1 MCSNYQNLNYMAF
14 NEQGQF
20 VRKYSRVNG
29 SVSVNPNGDVQAD
42 NDIAITNNPPP
53 NNGGNAGANVNTPPD
68 IIPSNGTS
76 NPTNPNITANPQGS
90 DTSSGGVN
98 SNSAS
103 FPNIYFNFK
112 RNNYSSSNLKFKF
125 TTDSLNSDNIS
136 TNTWS
141 GDSEV
146 KAGSANLVGDS
157 GCLTSATAYGKYF
170 YELGYNKSISNNSFL
185 LFPDYSPSYAVLVF
199 ALANTSTSGNI
210 YTDFKKI
217 LETAI
222 IHKFLQTE
230 SDGSADDV
238 YNFGLSSAVVNAQE
252 VTLGKAVFT
261 AGSLNSS
268 VYFNNYSNE
277 TTPGVYRGKN
287 GDRSLLNPNSNFYFD
302 SKNGSNRSVY
312 TDAVFND
319 LRPFNLY
326 NLPTNLASPT
336 ALTDVVVTKNGSSTN
351 YKNFCMFF
359 VEMRSY
365 IAPTSTYANSNQL
378 YFETYVNG
386 ILTFQAWVLA
396 DKTLNTGAIKNY
408 TISLSNKSATGSD
421 PGNKLFLFD
430 YLYGSSYNINEMQRE
445 SRNTVSSLVS
455 RYRNILIKNTSDLQI
470 TNSNTS
476 LAFPVKSSHPF
487 LSLFLAS
494 KTK

>member
-1 MCSNYQNLNYMAF
+1 MAG
-14 NEQGQF
+14 NKPIRSSVQ
-20 VRKYSRVNG
+20 VNG
-29 SVSVNPNGDVQAD
+29 SVATNSDGQLVADNSISLTNTTQSNQGSNLGTNQNTPTDVLSPNLTTNPND
-42 NDIAITNNPPP
+42 
-53 NNGGNAGANVNTPPD
+53 
-68 IIPSNGTS
+68 
-76 NPTNPNITANPQGS
+76 PNITATPQGS
-90 DTSSGGVN
+90 NTSSGGIN

-112 RNNYSSSNLKFKF
+112 KNNYINSNLKFKF
-125 TTDSLNSDNIS
+125 TTDSLNSDNVS

-170 YELGYNKSISNNSFL
+170 YELGYNKSINNNSFL

-199 ALANTSTSGNI
+199 ALANVSTSGNI
-210 YTDFKKI
+210 YNDFKKI

-222 IHKFLQTE
+222 IHKFIQTE
-230 SDGSADDV
+230 SDGSADDI
-238 YNFGLSSAVVNAQE
+238 YNFGPSDAIINSQEAV
-252 VTLGKAVFT
+252 LGKAVFT

-268 VYFNNYSNE
+268 IYFNNYTDQNNPTRS
-277 TTPGVYRGKN
+277 RSKN
-287 GDRSLLNPNSNFYFD
+287 GDRSLINQNSTFYTD
-302 SKNGSNRSVY
+302 SKHVSNRYVTSG
-312 TDAVFND
+312 AVFNN

-326 NLPTNLASPT
+326 NLPTNLATPT
-336 ALTDVVVTKNGSSTN
+336 ALTDIVITKNSVPTN

-365 IAPTSTYANSNQL
+365 IVPSITVNNANQL
-378 YFETYVNG
+378 YFETYING
-386 ILTFQAWVLA
+386 ILTFQAWVLV
-396 DKTLNTGAIKNY
+396 DKVLNTAAIKNY
-408 TISLSNKSATGSD
+408 TISLSNKSPSASD

-430 YLYGSSYNINEMQRE
+430 YLYGSSYNKDEMQKE
-445 SRNTVSSLVS
+445 SRNTIFSLVS
-455 RYRNILIKNTSDLQI
+455 KYRNILIKNTSDLQI

-487 LSLFLAS
+487 SSLFLAS